1 MQRRGFLMATGAGLI
16 TASRSPFPVGRPS
29 RGGPDL
35 TAILEPLRAK
45 HGVPGALVGVWVD
58 GAAQVAAA
66 GIANLN
72 TGVPMT
78 PDTAFLTGS
87 ITKVWTTTVVM
98 TLVDQG
104 KLDLDRPVRSYLP
117 HFRVLDTKAS
127 EAITVRQ
134 LLNHSSGID
143 AGDYLLELGDGPAA
157 HRQYVDLLAQV
168 GQIHA
173 PGAYSSYCNGGF
185 ILAGH
190 LAEFVTG
197 DSFDRLIRERIVK
210 PLHLD
215 RTVTDPSE
223 ALMHRLAVGSV
234 PDGSRPGGHRAAAR
248 FSLPRSAAPA
258 GSTLITTIEDQLAFA
273 AMHLNRGVGP
283 SRSSV
288 LSTASA
294 TAMATRTIGR
304 PTGAG
309 GYGLGWGVTGRP
321 GDTRLSHSGGSNG
334 GIAQLV
340 LFPERRIAFASFAN
354 SSSSYG
360 FHAEL
365 QQAVLAAAGVAPAPR
380 PAATAPAAPV
390 GPPLDPARV
399 IGAYR
404 RKSERTTIEADGPRF
419 MADVATFAEEFHGS
433 ESYNDGQA
441 RRFEVVAS
449 GPSQLTS
456 RDPVLLGQKMVYD
469 FLEPRADG
477 RFDLI
482 YGAGRLARRADPA

>member
-1 MQRRGFLMATGAGLI
+1 M
-16 TASRSPFPVGRPS
+16 
-29 RGGPDL
+29 
-35 TAILEPLRAK
+35 
-45 HGVPGALVGVWVD
+45 D

-117 HFRVLDTKAS
+117 HFRVLDAKAT

-143 AGDYLLELGDGPAA
+143 AGDHLLELGDGPIPVVRAL
-157 HRQYVDLLAQV
+157 HRQRHRHV
-168 GQIHA
+168 HA
-173 PGAYSSYCNGGF
+173 DHRPS
-185 ILAGH
+185 
-190 LAEFVTG
+190 
-197 DSFDRLIRERIVK
+197 
-210 PLHLD
+210 D
-215 RTVTDPSE
+215 RT
-223 ALMHRLAVGSV
+223 
-234 PDGSRPGGHRAAAR
+234 
-248 FSLPRSAAPA
+248 
-258 GSTLITTIEDQLAFA
+258 
-273 AMHLNRGVGP
+273 
-283 SRSSV
+283 
-288 LSTASA
+288 
-294 TAMATRTIGR
+294 
-304 PTGAG
+304 G
-309 GYGLGWGVTGRP
+309 GYGLGWGVAGRP

-340 LFPERRIAFASFAN
+340 LFPERRFAFASFAN

-380 PAATAPAAPV
+380 PAAAAPAALA
-390 GPPLDPARV
+390 GPPLDPTRV

-404 RKSERTTIEADGPRF
+404 RKSERTTIEVDGSRF
-419 MADVATFAEEFHGS
+419 MADVATIAEEFHGS
-433 ESYNDGQA
+433 ESCNDGQA

-449 GPSQLTS
+449 GASQLTS

-477 RFDLI
+477 RFDLT
-482 YGAGRLARRADPA
+482 YGAGRPARRAEPT